1 MTIDRVFLDANVL
14 FSIAYGGPGLAR
26 LWKLAKKGKC
36 LLLASHYV
44 IEEARRNLDHPAQ
57 LEKLESFLADVQI
70 VLEADTRI
78 PCPIE
83 LPQKDRPVLMAAIY
97 AKADFLLTGDRE
109 HFEKYF
115 GQTVGGVKICMPR
128 HYLLNTHQAC

>member
-1 MTIDRVFLDANVL
+1 MTVDRVFLDANVL
-14 FSIAYGGPGLAR
+14 FSLAYGSSGLAR
-26 LWKLAKKGKC
+26 LWELAKKGKC

-44 IEEARRNLDHPAQ
+44 IEEARRNLHHPAQ
-57 LEKLESFLADVQI
+57 LERLENFLADLQI
-70 VLEADTRI
+70 VLEADRRL

-83 LPQKDRPVLMAAIY
+83 LPQKDWPVLMAAIY
-97 AKADFLLTGDRE
+97 AKADFLLTGDRQ
-109 HFEKYF
+109 HFGRHF